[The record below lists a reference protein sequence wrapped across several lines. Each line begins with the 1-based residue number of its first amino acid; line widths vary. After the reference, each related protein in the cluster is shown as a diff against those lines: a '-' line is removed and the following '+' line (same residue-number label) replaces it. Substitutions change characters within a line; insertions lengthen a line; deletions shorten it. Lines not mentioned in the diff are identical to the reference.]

1 MIKNGKEQN
10 VIPTSREQNLAC
22 AKLEISYP
30 MACLLFKR
38 LQWANNMGTGE
49 DDYDALE
56 EHFINKQGLTD
67 YVHHGFRDREE
78 TITASDGKEYPIR
91 DNE

>member
-1 MIKNGKEQN
+1 MFKNGKRQN
-10 VIPTSREQNLAC
+10 VVPTSREQNLAC

-49 DDYDALE
+49 KDYDILE
-56 EHFINKQGLTD
+56 THFMNEMGLAN
-67 YVHHGFRDREE
+67 YIKKGL
-78 TITASDGKEYPIR
+78 
-91 DNE
+91 

>member
-10 VIPTSREQNLAC
+10 VVPTSREQNLAC
-22 AKLEISYP
+22 AKLEISHP

-38 LQWANNMGTGE
+38 LQWANNMGTGA
-49 DDYDALE
+49 DDYDELA

-67 YVHHGFRDREE
+67 YRQHGFKKVN
-78 TITASDGKEYPIR
+78 G
-91 DNE
+91 

>member
-10 VIPTSREQNLAC
+10 VVPTSREQNLAC
-22 AKLEISYP
+22 AKLELSYP

-49 DDYDALE
+49 DDYNELE

-67 YVHHGFRDREE
+67 YVNHGFKKD
-78 TITASDGKEYPIR
+78 
-91 DNE
+91 

>member
-1 MIKNGKEQN
+1 MKARLLPSLNRNLTWHKIMIKNGKKQN
-10 VIPTSREQNLAC
+10 VVPTSREQNLAC

-49 DDYDALE
+49 DDYNVLE
-56 EHFINKQGLTD
+56 AHFIEKQGTHN
-67 YVHHGFRDREE
+67 YIKEGF
-78 TITASDGKEYPIR
+78 
-91 DNE
+91 

>member
-1 MIKNGKEQN
+1 MRKNGKEQN
-10 VIPTSREQNLAC
+10 VVPTSREQNLAC

-49 DDYDALE
+49 DDYDALH
-56 EHFINKQGLTD
+56 EHFVNKRGLMD
-67 YVHHGFRDREE
+67 YCKNGLEE
-78 TITASDGKEYPIR
+78 TA
-91 DNE
+91 

>member
-1 MIKNGKEQN
+1 MFKNGKRQN
-10 VIPTSREQNLAC
+10 VVPTSREQNLAC

-49 DDYDALE
+49 NDYDILE
-56 EHFINKQGLTD
+56 THFMNEMGLAN
-67 YVHHGFRDREE
+67 YIKKGL
-78 TITASDGKEYPIR
+78 
-91 DNE
+91 

>member
-1 MIKNGKEQN
+1 MKARLLPSLNRNLTWHKIMIKNGKKQN
-10 VIPTSREQNLAC
+10 VVPTSREQNLAC

-49 DDYDALE
+49 DDYNVLE
-56 EHFINKQGLTD
+56 THFIEKMGTHNYIKE
-67 YVHHGFRDREE
+67 GF
-78 TITASDGKEYPIR
+78 
-91 DNE
+91 

>member
-10 VIPTSREQNLAC
+10 VVPTSREQNLAC

-67 YVHHGFRDREE
+67 YCQHGFDVE
-78 TITASDGKEYPIR
+78 TDLDKLTIR
-91 DNE
+91 K

>member
-1 MIKNGKEQN
+1 MIKNGKKQN
-10 VIPTSREQNLAC
+10 VVPTSREQNLAC

-49 DDYDALE
+49 KDYDILE
-56 EHFINKQGLTD
+56 THFMNEMGLSN
-67 YVHHGFRDREE
+67 Y
-78 TITASDGKEYPIR
+78 IR
-91 DNE
+91 KGL

>member
-1 MIKNGKEQN
+1 MIKNGKKQN
-10 VIPTSREQNLAC
+10 VVPTSREQNLAC

-49 DDYDALE
+49 KDYDILE
-56 EHFINKQGLTD
+56 THFMNEMGLAN
-67 YVHHGFRDREE
+67 Y
-78 TITASDGKEYPIR
+78 IKEGL
-91 DNE
+91 

>member
-1 MIKNGKEQN
+1 MVHYSMIKNGKEQN
-10 VIPTSREQNLAC
+10 VVPTSREQNLAC
-22 AKLEISYP
+22 AKLELSYP

-49 DDYDALE
+49 DDYNELE

-67 YVHHGFRDREE
+67 YVNHGFKKD
-78 TITASDGKEYPIR
+78 
-91 DNE
+91 

>member
-1 MIKNGKEQN
+1 MSHPMCYTITSKMIKNGKEQN
-10 VIPTSREQNLAC
+10 VVPTSKEQNMAC
-22 AKLEISYP
+22 AKLESGYH

-49 DDYDALE
+49 DDYNELE

-67 YVHHGFRDREE
+67 YCENGFKKVQ
-78 TITASDGKEYPIR
+78 G
-91 DNE
+91 

>member
-1 MIKNGKEQN
+1 MMKNGKKQN
-10 VIPTSREQNLAC
+10 VVPTSREQNLAC

-49 DDYDALE
+49 KDYDILE
-56 EHFINKQGLTD
+56 THFMNEMGLSN
-67 YVHHGFRDREE
+67 Y
-78 TITASDGKEYPIR
+78 IR
-91 DNE
+91 KGL